1 MLKRFIATAS
11 LLVSMAG
18 FSHADTLPDYQRSSG
33 ISGNLSSVGSDT
45 LANMMAA
52 WTDGFKRLHPGVN
65 IQLQTPGSASAAPA
79 LVEGTAQL
87 GPMSRPMRVSEE
99 NAFQARFG
107 YPPTAVPVAVDAMAV
122 YVHQDNPLRAISFQ
136 QLDAVFSRTL
146 WCGASKPVATWG
158 QLGLSGRWANRDLQL
173 FGRNSVSGTY
183 GYFKQA
189 ALCRGDFRA
198 DVNEQPGS
206 ASVVQSVAS
215 SLNAIGYAGIGH
227 QASGARMLAIS
238 HQGKKA
244 IKPTPSA
251 IRTGE
256 YPLTRYLY
264 LYINKAP
271 NQPLAP
277 LESAFMRYIL
287 SAQGQ
292 KAVSQQGYIP
302 LPAQAVRAQRQALG
316 LDASLTDSR

>member
-1 MLKRFIATAS
+1 
-11 LLVSMAG
+11 MAG

-122 YVHQDNPLRAISFQ
+122 YVHQDNPLRTISFQ

-238 HQGKKA
+238 HQGKEA

-316 LDASLTDSR
+316 LDASLKGSR

>member
-1 MLKRFIATAS
+1 MLRWGILCVS
-11 LLVSMAG
+11 LLWTALAH
-18 FSHADTLPDYQRSSG
+18 SHTTQPMLPEYQRISG
-33 ISGNLSSVGSDT
+33 VSGNLNSVGSDT
-45 LANMMAA
+45 LGNMMAA
-52 WTDGFKRLHPGVN
+52 WSDGFKRLYPGVN
-65 IQLQTPGSASAAPA
+65 VQLQTPGSASAAPA

-107 YPPTAVPVAVDAMAV
+107 YPPTAVPVAIDAMAV
-122 YVHQDNPLRAISFQ
+122 YVHQDNPLQRISFN
-136 QLDAVFSRTL
+136 QLDAIFSRTL
-146 WCGASKPVATWG
+146 WCGASESITRWG
-158 QLGLSGRWANRDLQL
+158 QLGLTGRWQHRDLQL

-198 DVNEQPGS
+198 NVNEQPGS

-215 SLNAIGYAGIGH
+215 SLNAIGYAGMGH
-227 QASGARMLAIS
+227 QASGAKMLAVG
-238 HQGKKA
+238 HPGKPA
-244 IKPTPSA
+244 VLPTQQS
-251 IRTGE
+251 IRDGE

-271 NQPLAP
+271 NAPLAP
-277 LESAFMRYIL
+277 LEAAFMGYIL

-292 KAVSQQGYIP
+292 KEVSREGYIP
-302 LPAQAVRAQRQALG
+302 LPAQVVHAQRHALG
-316 LDASLTDSR
+316 LD

>member
-1 MLKRFIATAS
+1 MLKRFLATACLLLSVAS
-11 LLVSMAG
+11 L
-18 FSHADTLPDYQRSSG
+18 SHADTLPDYQRSSG

-146 WCGASKPVATWG
+146 WCGASQPVATWG

-238 HQGKKA
+238 HQGKAA

-292 KAVSQQGYIP
+292 KAVSQEGYIP

-316 LDASLTDSR
+316 LDASQKD